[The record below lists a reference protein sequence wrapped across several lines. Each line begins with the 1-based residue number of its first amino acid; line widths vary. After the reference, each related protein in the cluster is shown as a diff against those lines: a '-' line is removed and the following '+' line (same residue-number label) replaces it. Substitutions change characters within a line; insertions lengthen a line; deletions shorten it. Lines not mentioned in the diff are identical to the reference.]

1 MIKRIVLPGT
11 RLTTLIGRKKS
22 VIYCLLNDIKENK
35 DFFNLEYYLKLFIIE
50 INIKINMG

>member
-22 VIYCLLNDIKENK
+22 VIYCLLINYGKPDAGKLACPVWMGAVCNSYQKNK
-35 DFFNLEYYLKLFIIE
+35 F
-50 INIKINMG
+50 